1 MIIGGFVV
9 CCYSFFTAQYRRRK
23 KSFCITEQ
31 LGFALGAVELTLRD
45 WQGLTP
51 EEWTAV
57 ADSYATSHEMEMH
70 DGWERMRMLATITIQ
85 PHVKNRLTPDTL
97 LPLPWDNDQTQTTQ
111 AAHVPPVG
119 KDEARERLVS
129 LMKGL
134 KD

>member
-1 MIIGGFVV
+1 MFVV
-9 CCYSFFTAQYRRRK
+9 TRFLPHNTEGEK

-31 LGFALGAVELTLRD
+31 LGFALGAVGLTLRD

-57 ADSYATSHEMEMH
+57 AESYATSHEMDMH

-97 LPLPWDNDQTQTTQ
+97 LPLPWDNEATSHTTQ

-134 KD
+134 KDQ

>member
-1 MIIGGFVV
+1 MLLLVFLPHNTE
-9 CCYSFFTAQYRRRK
+9 SEK

-57 ADSYATSHEMEMH
+57 ADSYATSHEMDMH

-97 LPLPWDNDQTQTTQ
+97 LPLPWDNEATSHTTQ

-129 LMKGL
+129 LMKGV

>member
-1 MIIGGFVV
+1 MAVLSFVV
-9 CCYSFFTAQYRRRK
+9 TRFFTAQYRRRK
-23 KSFCITEQ
+23 KVLLHHRAIRLCT
-31 LGFALGAVELTLRD
+31 GGVGLTLRD

-57 ADSYATSHEMEMH
+57 ADSYATSHEMDMY

-85 PHVKNRLTPDTL
+85 PHVKNHLTPDTL
-97 LPLPWDNDQTQTTQ
+97 LPLPWDNEATSHTTQ

-129 LMKGL
+129 LMKGV